1 MRSPSIGR
9 SIIAAAVIATC
20 GYVYVE
26 AGLPGM
32 NHAQAL
38 APGASASALAPVS
51 SAPLMV
57 PGASAMD
64 FSSIV
69 KTYGPA
75 VVNITVTGV
84 RGEADGETGARRGA
98 PQIDPNDPFFEFFK
112 RFGPGFPQVPKS
124 PQLSRGLGS
133 GFIVSADG
141 VILTNAHVVDGA
153 QEVDVKLTDK
163 REFRAKVVG
172 VDKRSDVAVL
182 KIDAR
187 NLPVVRIGNPADSQ
201 VGEWVLAIGSPFG
214 FENTATAGIVS
225 AKSRA
230 LPGDNYVPF
239 IQTDVAV
246 NPGNSGGPLF
256 NARGE
261 VIGINSQI
269 YSGSG
274 GYQGLSF
281 AIPMDVVSK
290 VKDQL
295 LAHGKVVRGRIGVSV
310 QDVNQ
315 ALADSFGLKELR
327 GALVSSVEKD
337 GPAEKAGLN
346 PGDVIVGIDGK
357 GVDSS
362 GELSA
367 RIADLKPGAHAK
379 IDIMRKGTAKQLDA
393 QIGELKDAKLAKAD
407 SGSAGQGRLGLA
419 VRPLDRDE
427 RREAGTDGLVVEQV
441 SGPAERAGIQPGDII
456 LSLNGNQVKS
466 VDELRSLVAKAGK
479 RVALLVQRED
489 AKIFVPV
496 DLG

>member
-1 MRSPSIGR
+1 MSAKSLSR
-9 SIIAAAVIATC
+9 SILAAAVIATT

-32 NHAQAL
+32 THAQAISPT
-38 APGASASALAPVS
+38 A

-75 VVNITVTGV
+75 VVNITVT
-84 RGEADGETGARRGA
+84 ARRDEKEAASRSGA
-98 PQIDPNDPFFEFFK
+98 GAQMDPSDPMFEFFR
-112 RFGPGFPQVPKS
+112 RFGPGFPQAPKA
-124 PQLSRGLGS
+124 PQLMRGQGS

-141 VILTNAHVVDGA
+141 IILTNAHVVDGA

-163 REFRAKVVG
+163 REFRAKVIG
-172 VDKRSDVAVL
+172 KDTRSDVAVL
-182 KIDAR
+182 KIEAK
-187 NLPVVRIGNPADSQ
+187 NLPVVRLGNPAESQ

-230 LPGDNYVPF
+230 LPGDTYVPF

-274 GYQGLSF
+274 GYQGVSF
-281 AIPMDVVSK
+281 AIPIDVASK
-290 VKDQL
+290 VRDQL
-295 LAHGKVVRGRIGVSV
+295 VAHGKVTRGRIGVTV
-310 QDVNQ
+310 QEVNQ
-315 ALADSFGLKELR
+315 ALADSFGLKQLQ
-327 GALVSSVEKD
+327 GALVSSLEKA
-337 GPAEKAGLN
+337 GPAEKAGVQ
-346 PGDVIVGIDGK
+346 PGDVIVRVNGTAIET
-357 GVDSS
+357 S

-367 RIADLKPGAHAK
+367 RIADLKPGSKARLEVV
-379 IDIMRKGTAKQLDA
+379 RKGAPTQLDVT
-393 QIGELKDAKLAKAD
+393 IGELQDAKVAVAD
-407 SGSAGQGRLGLA
+407 TGEGARGKLGVG
-419 VRPLDRDE
+419 VRPLDPHE
-427 RREAGTDGLVVEQV
+427 SREAGTDGGLLVEQV
-441 SGPAERAGIQPGDII
+441 GGPAERAGIQPGDII
-456 LSLNGNQVKS
+456 LSLNGNKVKTP
-466 VDELRSLVAKAGK
+466 DELRKLIGQAGK